1 MLPNLVTG
9 ARIVI
14 GPFFAYFF
22 IKGNSGH
29 VAWLWMSFA
38 ALLLIE
44 LSDALDGFIAR
55 RTGQVTDFG
64 KFFDPMADS
73 LSRLTIFSSFL
84 VAGIIP
90 LWMFLIFLYRDTFVA
105 GIRYLCVKEAVI
117 VPARISGKLKAVFQ
131 AIGSFAVLGI
141 SFAHAYNLSFFP
153 KTIAGM
159 HPGFVAMLFP
169 TLVTIYSLYDYWD
182 GNRSVLRFGQW
193 GQA

>member
-14 GPFFAYFF
+14 SPFFAYFF

-29 VAWLWMSFA
+29 VAWLWMALA

-55 RTGQVTDFG
+55 RTKQVTDFG

-73 LSRLTIFSSFL
+73 LSRLTVFSSFL
-84 VAGIIP
+84 VAHIIP

-105 GIRYLCVKEAVI
+105 GIRYLCIKENVL
-117 VPARISGKLKAVFQ
+117 VPARTSGKLKAIFQ
-131 AIGSFAVLGI
+131 AVGSFAVLAI
-141 SFAHAYNLSFFP
+141 SFAHAYDLAFVP

-159 HPGFVAMLFP
+159 NPGFVVMLIP
-169 TLVTIYSLYDYWD
+169 ALITIYSLYDYWQ
-182 GNRSVLRFGQW
+182 GNRSVLRLG
-193 GQA
+193 